1 MHVCVCACVFA
12 CVFAREHV
20 SAPVS
25 VNVGT
30 IMCVAEIKLNDMLE
44 ALPNRYSICGLSI
57 CILSL

>member
-1 MHVCVCACVFA
+1 MRVCVCACVFA
-12 CVFAREHV
+12 CVFAREH
-20 SAPVS
+20 VS